1 MHSVHTGYN
10 AKKPSDVASDAELRG
25 KRTIRSVRGILPT
38 LKDAWRTLAGAEKET
53 GLRQAD
59 SDYSGSVRGLTG
71 TMKPPSRH
79 RIAPSQFLPVKRTES
94 TRRPFL
100 GWKKQEKRNLLHGLK
115 RQQRLNS
122 ELDLLE
128 LRKKVPKRT
137 LLEIQN
143 LIKYLRTRV
152 VWRVHQQV
160 QKQKGEEERT
170 KAPIEI
176 WAELAEKMAGIH
188 EETISSA
195 FSQMLVIAATEPCS
209 RQHSDPPRSCNIL
222 SPAVNHSSTVPVRPT
237 SRSQSESE
245 LPANPSTVTIQPGRT
260 CKPPS
265 QSPGK
270 DGTSSLSGKNTMG
283 TSSLIQPSSIS
294 SIEEGSDCAQPS
306 RSVAGQASEKPST
319 PSLPKSDLCQFTSS
333 QNHTASKPTPP
344 VPTTTAASTATVS
357 SSSNQLDKQDERQSE
372 LPRSMGMKY
381 TVDFEKIYQ
390 FMSDINTQNHSLT
403 LSAMESAVLLDLLMS
418 LPEELPLLNCKE
430 LQHHL
435 LQVHTRLTT
444 PPVTAVSIPRA
455 DQRSAPAEPATAGIT
470 KRTATVDQHAK
481 RAAGQIVQK
490 EGHSNVA
497 SKQGDSTGLPV
508 SEGERSSHSSAVN
521 PQKGVGNWAEA
532 GLCPLNPFMVP
543 IALLKR
549 QES

>member
-1 MHSVHTGYN
+1 
-10 AKKPSDVASDAELRG
+10 
-25 KRTIRSVRGILPT
+25 
-38 LKDAWRTLAGAEKET
+38 
-53 GLRQAD
+53 
-59 SDYSGSVRGLTG
+59 
-71 TMKPPSRH
+71 MKPPSRH
-79 RIAPSQFLPVKRTES
+79 RIAPSQFLPLKRTES
-94 TRRPFL
+94 TRRFFL

-115 RQQRLNS
+115 QQQRLNS

-160 QKQKGEEERT
+160 QKQKGEERRT

-209 RQHSDPPRSCNIL
+209 RQHSDPPRFCNIL
-222 SPAVNHSSTVPVRPT
+222 SPAANHPSTVPMRPT
-237 SRSQSESE
+237 SRSHSESE
-245 LPANPSTVTIQPGRT
+245 LPASPSPVTVQPGGT

-265 QSPGK
+265 QSPGN
-270 DGTSSLSGKNTMG
+270 DGTSSLSGISTMG

-306 RSVAGQASEKPST
+306 SNVAGQASEKPST
-319 PSLPKSDLCQFTSS
+319 PSAPKSDLCQLTSS
-333 QNHTASKPTPP
+333 QNHTVSKPTPP
-344 VPTTTAASTATVS
+344 VPTTTAASTASVSLS

-372 LPRSMGMKY
+372 QPRSMRMKY
-381 TVDFEKIYQ
+381 TIDFEKIYQ
-390 FMSDINTQNHSLT
+390 FMSDINSQNHSLT
-403 LSAMESAVLLDLLMS
+403 LTAMESAVLLDLLMS
-418 LPEELPLLNCKE
+418 LPEELPLLDCKE

-444 PPVTAVSIPRA
+444 PPVNAVSIPRT
-455 DQRSAPAEPATAGIT
+455 DQRPAPAEPVTAGIT
-470 KRTATVDQHAK
+470 KQTATVDQRAK
-481 RAAGQIVQK
+481 CATGQNVQK
-490 EGHSNVA
+490 EGDSNLV
-497 SKQGDSTGLPV
+497 SKQGNSAGLPV
-508 SEGERSSHSSAVN
+508 SEGEGSSQSSAVN
-521 PQKGVGNWAEA
+521 PPKDGGNWAEA

>member
-1 MHSVHTGYN
+1 
-10 AKKPSDVASDAELRG
+10 
-25 KRTIRSVRGILPT
+25 
-38 LKDAWRTLAGAEKET
+38 
-53 GLRQAD
+53 
-59 SDYSGSVRGLTG
+59 
-71 TMKPPSRH
+71 MKPPSRH
-79 RIAPSQFLPVKRTES
+79 RILPSKFLPSKRIES
-94 TRRPFL
+94 TRRSFH
-100 GWKKQEKRNLLHGLK
+100 GWKNQEKRNLLHGLK
-115 RQQRLNS
+115 QQQRLNS

-152 VWRVHQQV
+152 VWQVHRQV
-160 QKQKGEEERT
+160 KKQKYEEQRT

-209 RQHSDPPRSCNIL
+209 QQHSDPPRFCSIL
-222 SPAVNHSSTVPVRPT
+222 SPAANTSSTVPVRPT
-237 SRSQSESE
+237 SRSQSESD
-245 LPANPSTVTIQPGRT
+245 LPANPSTVTVQPGRT

-270 DGTSSLSGKNTMG
+270 DGNSSFSGKNTMG
-283 TSSLIQPSSIS
+283 TSSIIQPSSIS
-294 SIEEGSDCAQPS
+294 RIEEDSDCAQPS

-333 QNHTASKPTPP
+333 QNHTASKPTLP
-344 VPTTTAASTATVS
+344 VPTTTTASTATVS
-357 SSSNQLDKQDERQSE
+357 SSSNQLDKQGKRQSE

-381 TVDFEKIYQ
+381 TLDFEKIYQ
-390 FMSDINTQNHSLT
+390 FLSEIDQQDRSLT
-403 LSAMESAVLLDLLMS
+403 LTAMENAVLLDLLMS
-418 LPEELPLLNCKE
+418 LPEELPLLDCKE

-455 DQRSAPAEPATAGIT
+455 DQRPAPAEPATAGIT
-470 KRTATVDQHAK
+470 KRTATVDQQANC
-481 RAAGQIVQK
+481 AAGQNVQK
-490 EGHSNVA
+490 EGLSNVA

-508 SEGERSSHSSAVN
+508 SEGESSSQSSAVN
-521 PQKGVGNWAEA
+521 PPIGVGNWAEA

-543 IALLKR
+543 ITLLKR